1 MFDFGF
7 KIGNL
12 DFIYNLL
19 KGEIVK
25 RNYSGVE
32 ELILGYVINV
42 CIKLIYCFYN
52 VYFVKDILV
61 KNCGYL

>member
-1 MFDFGF
+1 MDESMFDFGF

-42 CIKLIYCFYN
+42 CIKLIYCFDN
-52 VYFVKDILV
+52 VYFV
-61 KNCGYL
+61 